1 MKPSKSLQ
9 KMGLDFGPV
18 KCQQDATSIGWFS
31 SRNRD
36 PWQLSGQLLRLI
48 AKVLKNSENQF
59 SEVYNMVLKII
70 LFVEMLD
77 KNTLIFFRE
86 KKNL

>member
-1 MKPSKSLQ
+1 MKPSNSLK

-18 KCQQDATSIGWFS
+18 KFQQDSTSIGWLS
-31 SRNRD
+31 AAGTD

-48 AKVLKNSENQF
+48 AKVLKNLKNQF

-70 LFVEMLD
+70 LFLEML
-77 KNTLIFFRE
+77 
-86 KKNL
+86 KK